1 MVRVVTC
8 LLLAVGMA
16 IVVPG
21 PLAIAQNYEGQT
33 SSRAIG
39 PRKQIATIIFSG
51 LAGAI
56 LGLSTLSF
64 YGRPQ
69 DKLQNIAF
77 GFALGIIGGT
87 TYTTYKAASSV
98 RGSSESYPSG
108 VMHDG
113 QPEAWGTLARFDR
126 ATYSPTIGTSW
137 SWDF

>member
-1 MVRVVTC
+1 MVRLITVLTLVFS
-8 LLLAVGMA
+8 LAV
-16 IVVPG
+16 ISPG
-21 PLAIAQNYEGQT
+21 PLALAQSFEGQT
-33 SSRAIG
+33 SGRAIG

-77 GFALGIIGGT
+77 GFALGIIAGT

-98 RGSSESYPSG
+98 RGSGEAYPSG
-108 VMHDG
+108 VLFK
-113 QPEAWGTLARFDR
+113 QEPEAWGNLAKFDR
-126 ATYSPTIGTSW
+126 AQQSPTIGTAW
-137 SWDF
+137 SWEF